1 MQVVTEGEPRR
12 AGTFGRLPAKSEE
25 DRRCGGEIYWFWI
38 HWHGVSCPLPLEYPA
53 SPGTRRGNQP
63 VKIRSGFVSEDFLPI
78 KGYDH
83 VEFYVGN
90 AKQAA
95 HFYDKTFGF
104 RPAGKMGLETGC
116 RDRASYV
123 MEQGKVR
130 FVFTSAYGPDHE
142 IARHCGL
149 HGDGVKAIALE
160 VPDVES
166 ALRETKARG
175 ATVVKPATALEDAHG
190 TWISGEIKYAG
201 DTVFRFVE
209 RKNYRG
215 GFAPGYKMIEAH
227 GSPPVG
233 LAAIDHIVTN
243 VHLGE
248 MNFWARWFEEVLG
261 FRNLFGFTDKDIST
275 EYSAL
280 MSKVM
285 ENGTG
290 KCKFPINEPA
300 EGKKKS
306 QIAEY
311 LDYYH
316 GPGVQH
322 IAMNTGDIY
331 RTVSELQKRDVDFLR
346 VPETYYDYMRERVG
360 DVGED
365 WKKLQELG
373 ILLDK
378 DDDGY
383 LLQIFTAPMQDRP
396 TLFFEVIER
405 HGSKGFGIG
414 NFKALFVS
422 IEKEQAARGNL

>member
-1 MQVVTEGEPRR
+1 MRTRGGYGLRR
-12 AGTFGRLPAKSEE
+12 LSVG
-25 DRRCGGEIYWFWI
+25 
-38 HWHGVSCPLPLEYPA
+38 
-53 SPGTRRGNQP
+53 
-63 VKIRSGFVSEDFLPI
+63 EDFLPI

-104 RPAGKMGLETGC
+104 RPIAKRSLETGS
-116 RDRASYV
+116 RERASYV
-123 MEQGKVR
+123 MEQGQVR
-130 FVFTSAYGPDHE
+130 FVLTTAYGPDDE
-142 IARHCGL
+142 VARHCML

-160 VPDVES
+160 VAD
-166 ALRETKARG
+166 AAAAIRETKARG
-175 ATVVKPATALEDAHG
+175 ATVIKPVTREEDGHG
-190 TWISGEIKYAG
+190 TLTTAEIRYAG

-209 RKNYRG
+209 RQDYRG
-215 GFAPGYKMIEAH
+215 PFAPGFVPIAAH
-227 GSPPVG
+227 GAPSVG

-243 VHLGE
+243 VHVGE
-248 MNFWARWFEEVLG
+248 MDYWAKWFSDVLG
-261 FRNLFGFTDKDIST
+261 FSNLVHFTDEDIST

-300 EGKKKS
+300 ESKKKS
-306 QIAEY
+306 QIEEY
-311 LDYYH
+311 LDYYY

-322 IAMNTGDIY
+322 IAMNTANIYDTVTELRRRDI
-331 RTVSELQKRDVDFLR
+331 DFLR
-346 VPETYYDYMRERVG
+346 VPDTYYEYMQDRVG

-365 WKKLQELG
+365 WRRLRELG

-378 DDDGY
+378 DEDGY
-383 LLQIFTAPMQDRP
+383 LLQIFTAPVQDRP
-396 TLFFEVIER
+396 TLFYEVIER
-405 HGSKGFGIG
+405 HGSRGFGIG

-422 IEKEQAARGNL
+422 IEEEQAKRGNL